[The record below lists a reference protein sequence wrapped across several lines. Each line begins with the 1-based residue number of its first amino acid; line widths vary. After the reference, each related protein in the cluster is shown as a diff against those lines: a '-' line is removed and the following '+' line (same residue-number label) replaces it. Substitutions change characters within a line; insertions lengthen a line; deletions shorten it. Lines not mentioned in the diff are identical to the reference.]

1 MTSLQAEGDHNL
13 GEVETG
19 KKVNGSQK
27 KEQKKWKHL
36 GGEAK
41 AGKAISPRNP
51 IKAGVMEKWRRVLDW
66 NKKRSIS
73 KMSLSHLSTGSL
85 LEEEHRGQKPRGL

>member
-19 KKVNGSQK
+19 KKVNGSRK
-27 KEQKKWKHL
+27 KKLKKMKRF

-51 IKAGVMEKWRRVLDW
+51 IKAGVMEKRRRVLDW
-66 NKKRSIS
+66 NKKQSIS

-85 LEEEHRGQKPRGL
+85 LEEEHWGQKPQGL